1 MRPIARGDRGLPVA
15 DVQKRLHELGYSP
28 SGLEAEMQE
37 SSFGEATEAAIR
49 EFQAARGLR
58 PDGRVDEVTWREL
71 VEASFK
77 LGDRF
82 LYLRVPPFRGDD
94 VRELQAYLNRLG
106 FNAGREDGI
115 FGQET
120 DRALRAFQNDM
131 GLPVDGIAGTST
143 ISCLLRLRHGMKE
156 TSVAVVHEAL
166 RDGED
171 RGLKERLVILDLDAG
186 QPDLMEALHSA
197 SLALQRMGIVT
208 ISTGGLEAP
217 VPESQRAQRANR
229 EKADAVLGFRPG
241 DTDRVSVF
249 FFGSKQY
256 LSPRGKRFAEL
267 VVSGLKKELGLPVSP
282 PAPRSYPLLRETR
295 MPCVVV
301 EWPPGMKIP
310 PRLGLVLAGAIA
322 DYFSPP
328 EGKGGNSDLSPR
340 PTSRGSGGK

>member
-1 MRPIARGDRGLPVA
+1 MQLISRGDRGLPVA

-28 SGLEAEMQE
+28 PGMEIEMRE

-71 VEASFK
+71 VEASFR

-120 DRALRAFQNDM
+120 DKALRAFQHDM

-143 ISCLLRLRHGMKE
+143 ISCLLRLKHGMKE
-156 TSVAVVHEAL
+156 TSVAVVHETL

-171 RGLKERLVILDLDAG
+171 RGLKERLVVLDLDPG
-186 QPDLMEALHSA
+186 QPELVEVLRSASEALK
-197 SLALQRMGIVT
+197 RMGI
-208 ISTGGLEAP
+208 ISIYTGG
-217 VPESQRAQRANR
+217 PESPDSESRRALKANQ
-229 EKADAVLGFRPG
+229 EGADAVLGFRPG
-241 DTDRVSVF
+241 DTDRFHVF
-249 FFGSKQY
+249 FFGSGQY
-256 LSPRGKRFAEL
+256 LSPRGRRLAEL
-267 VVSGLKKELGLPVSP
+267 VACGLEKGLGLPVSP

-301 EWPPGMKIP
+301 EWPPRREIP
-310 PRLGLVLAGAIA
+310 PGLGPALARALA

-328 EGKGGNSDLSPR
+328 EEEGGNS
-340 PTSRGSGGK
+340 